1 MTFDSFVLH
10 FYIKKMR
17 LAEKRSWVNS
27 LSYSMT
33 IAEAI
38 INNHKALDWHLKAF
52 RPPSGVLGVQ
62 KLSFFGL
69 LVFLG
74 EPNEVDMLID
84 A

>member
-1 MTFDSFVLH
+1 MQP
-10 FYIKKMR
+10 IGNKKHSC
-17 LAEKRSWVNS
+17 LLS

-38 INNHKALDWHLKAF
+38 INIHKALDWHLKAF

-62 KLSFFGL
+62 KLSFFDLG
-69 LVFLG
+69 VFLG

>member
-1 MTFDSFVLH
+1 
-10 FYIKKMR
+10 
-17 LAEKRSWVNS
+17 
-27 LSYSMT
+27 MT

-62 KLSFFGL
+62 KLSFFDLG
-69 LVFLG
+69 VFLG